1 VFLLSAGLGVLL
13 VFGLPILFAPYHWAD
28 AFGWDTEPHT
38 DLTTYFARVVGAIVS
53 ALAVYALAA
62 SRQPGRHRSLFT
74 LIAGIGALMALVH
87 LWGIGAQPASESI
100 EVAVYAGLAAV
111 ALWARPASVP

>member
-53 ALAVYALAA
+53 ALRSTHSLPAG
-62 SRQPGRHRSLFT
+62 SR
-74 LIAGIGALMALVH
+74 GATVRC
-87 LWGIGAQPASESI
+87 S
-100 EVAVYAGLAAV
+100 
-111 ALWARPASVP
+111 R

>member
-1 VFLLSAGLGVLL
+1 
-13 VFGLPILFAPYHWAD
+13 
-28 AFGWDTEPHT
+28 
-38 DLTTYFARVVGAIVS
+38 
-53 ALAVYALAA
+53 
-62 SRQPGRHRSLFT
+62 
-74 LIAGIGALMALVH
+74 MALVH